1 MTSILLMA
9 IGVGV
14 TTALLASVVFQ
25 FQVPIND
32 SALSPLEKNCQ
43 QIADEGYKI
52 HTMYPDSNPDELP
65 DGDFK
70 RLVYLDELWIKDCV
84 SVLPADSIFS
94 IVNNV
99 ERNFLHG
106 E

>member
-1 MTSILLMA
+1 M
-9 IGVGV
+9 
-14 TTALLASVVFQ
+14 ASVAIQ
-25 FQVPIND
+25 FLTPIAD
-32 SALSPLEKNCQ
+32 SGLSPLEKNCQ

-52 HTMYPDSNPDELP
+52 HTMYPNSNPDELL
-65 DGDFK
+65 DSDFK
-70 RLVYLDELWIKDCV
+70 RLAYLDELWIKDCV

>member
-1 MTSILLMA
+1 MA